1 MQAAADHRVAPAKLI
16 IFWKQMLIQ
25 HVSKTWR
32 LSQERSL
39 SVSHGTLWTETMK
52 QTDTLRAGSCYLT
65 DICDISNILLRTSR
79 FTGGT
84 RSVGTHPSCFGP
96 VPVLLS
102 IPTAGLAPN
111 FRAAT
116 EWMVW
121 PVQHPEFF
129 N

>member
-25 HVSKTWR
+25 HVNGNNEANRHYARR
-32 LSQERSL
+32 LF
-39 SVSHGTLWTETMK
+39 
-52 QTDTLRAGSCYLT
+52 
-65 DICDISNILLRTSR
+65 R

-84 RSVGTHPSCFGP
+84 RSVGTHPNCFGP

-102 IPTAGLAPN
+102 IPTVGLPPN

-116 EWMVW
+116 EWMIW
-121 PVQHPEFF
+121 PVRHPEFF